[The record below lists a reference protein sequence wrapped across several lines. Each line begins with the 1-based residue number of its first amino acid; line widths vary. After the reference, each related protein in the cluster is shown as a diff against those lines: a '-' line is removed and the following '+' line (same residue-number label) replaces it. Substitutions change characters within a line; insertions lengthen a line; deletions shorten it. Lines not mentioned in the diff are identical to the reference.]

1 MIKESLCEILQILS
15 ISIFEKVPVNQL
27 FQHSKIEYFIKKND
41 NKLEIFNLQLNASD
55 NLSYI
60 KRLVKLVS
68 LISKTLDLINFDNI
82 V

>member
-27 FQHSKIEYFIKKND
+27 FKHSKLEYFIKKND

-55 NLSYI
+55 NLSYY
-60 KRLVKLVS
+60 KKA
-68 LISKTLDLINFDNI
+68 SKTSIFNI
-82 V
+82 